1 MLWSPLFLIDLILAG
16 AADKIGWAF
25 GLGLERLAMRLYDIQ
40 DIRLF
45 WRYDDSGFMSQFSV
59 EDPNT
64 PIKYKVDY
72 KYIYWV
78 QFFFEKVAVKIHN

>member
-1 MLWSPLFLIDLILAG
+1 
-16 AADKIGWAF
+16 
-25 GLGLERLAMRLYDIQ
+25 MRLYDIP

-64 PIKYKVDY
+64 PIKYKVNY
-72 KYIYWV
+72 K
-78 QFFFEKVAVKIHN
+78 